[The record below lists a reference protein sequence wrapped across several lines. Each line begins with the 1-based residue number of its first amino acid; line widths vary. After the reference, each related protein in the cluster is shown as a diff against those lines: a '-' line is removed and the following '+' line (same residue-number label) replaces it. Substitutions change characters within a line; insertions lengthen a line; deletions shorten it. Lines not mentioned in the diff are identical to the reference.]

1 MPSKKTADT
10 GALDEARAAQSGRAK
25 VANKPQ
31 TKPETQTKPEL
42 QAKPEL
48 QTRPT
53 TKPKP
58 KPTASG
64 VASAPSAGT
73 AQFFAFRIN
82 RLRIFKNREWG
93 AGELKMI
100 SFVST
105 GDEAPSALDGLL
117 QTSDPDAKRKIL
129 RDASRQMLSVKEFI
143 QVDEIRD
150 GHVLTFGDSGY
161 ALYTAMRIPVSLN
174 WTFLILESDEDVVE
188 LGRRIDTVVD
198 GKDFDT
204 FATSALALLATAV
217 TPQLTAAAAIAKF
230 VSRAIPQVLVRNRD
244 DQVGLY
250 YLSLNRME
258 HYPNGERKRDDVPDL
273 SNNVRVDYSIFGTT
287 YTV

>member
-1 MPSKKTADT
+1 MKPDMPSKKTANT

-25 VANKPQ
+25 VANKPR
-31 TKPETQTKPEL
+31 TKPQ
-42 QAKPEL
+42 
-48 QTRPT
+48 

-58 KPTASG
+58 KPTTSG
-64 VASAPSAGT
+64 AASAPTSGT

-217 TPQLTAAAAIAKF
+217 TPQLRAAAAIAKF

-258 HYPNGERKRDDVPDL
+258 HYPNGERKRDNVPDL

>member
-10 GALDEARAAQSGRAK
+10 GALDEARAAQSGRSK
-25 VANKPQ
+25 VVNKPQ
-31 TKPETQTKPEL
+31 TKPKP
-42 QAKPEL
+42 

-64 VASAPSAGT
+64 VASAPTSHT

-82 RLRIFKNREWG
+82 RLKIFKNREWG
-93 AGELKMI
+93 AGELKLI

-161 ALYTAMRIPVSLN
+161 ALSISSAAM
-174 WTFLILESDEDVVE
+174 
-188 LGRRIDTVVD
+188 
-198 GKDFDT
+198 
-204 FATSALALLATAV
+204 
-217 TPQLTAAAAIAKF
+217 
-230 VSRAIPQVLVRNRD
+230 
-244 DQVGLY
+244 
-250 YLSLNRME
+250 
-258 HYPNGERKRDDVPDL
+258 
-273 SNNVRVDYSIFGTT
+273 
-287 YTV
+287 

>member
-1 MPSKKTADT
+1 MKPDMPSKKTANT

-25 VANKPQ
+25 VTNKPK
-31 TKPETQTKPEL
+31 TKPEPQSKPT
-42 QAKPEL
+42 AKL
-48 QTRPT
+48 
-53 TKPKP
+53 KPKP
-58 KPTASG
+58 APSG
-64 VASAPSAGT
+64 VASAPTSGT

>member
-31 TKPETQTKPEL
+31 
-42 QAKPEL
+42 AKP
-48 QTRPT
+48 Q

-64 VASAPSAGT
+64 VASAPSSGT

-82 RLRIFKNREWG
+82 RLKIFKNREWG

-117 QTSDPDAKRKIL
+117 QTSDPDTKRKIL
-129 RDASRQMLSVKEFI
+129 REASRQMLSVKEFI
-143 QVDEIRD
+143 
-150 GHVLTFGDSGY
+150 
-161 ALYTAMRIPVSLN
+161 
-174 WTFLILESDEDVVE
+174 
-188 LGRRIDTVVD
+188 
-198 GKDFDT
+198 
-204 FATSALALLATAV
+204 
-217 TPQLTAAAAIAKF
+217 
-230 VSRAIPQVLVRNRD
+230 
-244 DQVGLY
+244 
-250 YLSLNRME
+250 
-258 HYPNGERKRDDVPDL
+258 
-273 SNNVRVDYSIFGTT
+273 
-287 YTV
+287 

>member
-1 MPSKKTADT
+1 MKPDMPSKKTANT

-31 TKPETQTKPEL
+31 TKPEPQSK
-42 QAKPEL
+42 
-48 QTRPT
+48 PT

-58 KPTASG
+58 KPTTSG
-64 VASAPSAGT
+64 AASAPSAGT

>member
-10 GALDEARAAQSGRAK
+10 GALDEARAAQSGRSK

-31 TKPETQTKPEL
+31 TKPEPQTEPQTKPE
-42 QAKPEL
+42 P
-48 QTRPT
+48 QTKT
-53 TKPKP
+53 KP

-143 QVDEIRD
+143 QVDEIRG

-161 ALYTAMRIPVSLN
+161 AL
-174 WTFLILESDEDVVE
+174 
-188 LGRRIDTVVD
+188 
-198 GKDFDT
+198 
-204 FATSALALLATAV
+204 
-217 TPQLTAAAAIAKF
+217 
-230 VSRAIPQVLVRNRD
+230 
-244 DQVGLY
+244 
-250 YLSLNRME
+250 
-258 HYPNGERKRDDVPDL
+258 
-273 SNNVRVDYSIFGTT
+273 
-287 YTV
+287 

>member
-10 GALDEARAAQSGRAK
+10 GALDEARAAQSGRSK

-31 TKPETQTKPEL
+31 TKPKPQTEPQTKPE
-42 QAKPEL
+42 P

-64 VASAPSAGT
+64 AASAPSAGT

-204 FATSALALLATAV
+204 FATSALTLLATAV

>member
-1 MPSKKTADT
+1 MKPDMPSKKTADT

-25 VANKPQ
+25 VTNKPQ
-31 TKPETQTKPEL
+31 SKPKTKL
-42 QAKPEL
+42 
-48 QTRPT
+48 
-53 TKPKP
+53 KP
-58 KPTASG
+58 KPTPPG

-117 QTSDPDAKRKIL
+117 QTSDPEAKRKIL

>member
-10 GALDEARAAQSGRAK
+10 GALDEARAAQSGRSK

-31 TKPETQTKPEL
+31 TKPEP
-42 QAKPEL
+42 

>member
-10 GALDEARAAQSGRAK
+10 GALDEAPAAQSGRAK
-25 VANKPQ
+25 VAN
-31 TKPETQTKPEL
+31 
-42 QAKPEL
+42 QAK
-48 QTRPT
+48 TRPT
-53 TKPKP
+53 PKPKP

-64 VASAPSAGT
+64 AASAPTSHT

-273 SNNVRVDYSIFGTT
+273 TNNVRVDYSIFGTT

>member
-31 TKPETQTKPEL
+31 
-42 QAKPEL
+42 AKP
-48 QTRPT
+48 Q

-58 KPTASG
+58 KPTTSADGS
-64 VASAPSAGT
+64 ASASAT

-82 RLRIFKNREWG
+82 RLKIFKNREWG

-161 ALYTAMRIPVSLN
+161 ALYTALRIPVSLN
-174 WTFLILESDEDVVE
+174 WTFLILEPDEDLVE

-204 FATSALALLATAV
+204 FATSAITLLAAAAA
-217 TPQLTAAAAIAKF
+217 PQLTAAAAIAKF

-273 SNNVRVDYSIFGTT
+273 TNNVRVDYSIFGTT

>member
-1 MPSKKTADT
+1 MKPDMPSKKTADT

-25 VANKPQ
+25 VTNKPQ
-31 TKPETQTKPEL
+31 SKPKTKL
-42 QAKPEL
+42 
-48 QTRPT
+48 
-53 TKPKP
+53 KP
-58 KPTASG
+58 KPTPSG

-117 QTSDPDAKRKIL
+117 QTSDPEAKRKIL

-287 YTV
+287 YAV

>member
-1 MPSKKTADT
+1 MMA
-10 GALDEARAAQSGRAK
+10 
-25 VANKPQ
+25 
-31 TKPETQTKPEL
+31 TKS
-42 QAKPEL
+42 
-48 QTRPT
+48 PT
-53 TKPKP
+53 PRTKPKP
-58 KPTASG
+58 KPKPSTSAQGS
-64 VASAPSAGT
+64 ASASGT

-100 SFVST
+100 SFVSA
-105 GDEAPSALDGLL
+105 GDESPSALDGLL
-117 QTSDPDAKRKIL
+117 QTSDPDTTRKIL

-174 WTFLILESDEDVVE
+174 WTFLILESDEDLVE

-273 SNNVRVDYSIFGTT
+273 TNNVRVDYSIFGTT